1 MIFFINADL
10 AQKGGLWLARA
21 ISSGSKWFEGQKVIQ
36 VPHQETRSTIRAI
49 TIFLDFWRIE
59 VKKNHAN
66 IILLCSRVDI
76 RRKINHYAPLNEKM
90 HTTESFRK
98 EFHIQV
104 ISVHTLSHVT
114 EST

>member
-1 MIFFINADL
+1 MIWRSESN
-10 AQKGGLWLARA
+10 
-21 ISSGSKWFEGQKVIQ
+21 SSSPSENKVDN
-36 VPHQETRSTIRAI
+36 SGDYY
-49 TIFLDFWRIE
+49 FLDFWRIE